1 MSKKKHN
8 LKGENWPTKEL
19 QVEVSAIFVGW
30 WFFAKPTPIEFFN
43 QSRLFFWAKHS
54 FSGCVEFWKMAFH
67 WIFHHNLSFICCQN
81 VVLVV
86 DAEKLIPRGRKEGV
100 QAVTLAVVENS
111 PLGWNCTTHRFL
123 GSIPNWAS
131 NQVQNHWLVIKVE
144 NRVQD
149 RRRRLLL
156 CSQIYRVWLHS
167 RAIALKHHGTQFTNA
182 EEIWS
187 FNL

>member
-1 MSKKKHN
+1 M
-8 LKGENWPTKEL
+8 
-19 QVEVSAIFVGW
+19 VIFC
-30 WFFAKPTPIEFFN
+30 KTDTN
-43 QSRLFFWAKHS
+43 
-54 FSGCVEFWKMAFH
+54 
-67 WIFHHNLSFICCQN
+67 WIFQPKPFVFLGKAFLQRLCWVLENGLSLDLSSQFKFYLLSECCSCCWCREIN
-81 VVLVV
+81 PKRKKRRCPSRHIGCCW
-86 DAEKLIPRGRKEGV
+86 KLSSWIKLYNT
-100 QAVTLAVVENS
+100 QI
-111 PLGWNCTTHRFL
+111 L

>member
-1 MSKKKHN
+1 MVIF
-8 LKGENWPTKEL
+8 LQKGHQLNFL
-19 QVEVSAIFVGW
+19 S
-30 WFFAKPTPIEFFN
+30 
-43 QSRLFFWAKHS
+43 QSRLFFWAKH
-54 FSGCVEFWKMAFH
+54 FS
-67 WIFHHNLSFICCQN
+67 
-81 VVLVV
+81 
-86 DAEKLIPRGRKEGV
+86 
-100 QAVTLAVVENS
+100 AVVWSFGDGLSLDLSTQFKFYLLSECCSCCWCREINPKRKKRRCPS
-111 PLGWNCTTHRFL
+111 RHIGCCWKLSSWIKLYNTQIL